1 MNSPNYAR
9 GVFFTLITTA
19 LWGVLPIF
27 MKIAL
32 NDFSSGT
39 IVWFRFTFAFV
50 VLFSYLSLRQRDPV
64 SILRN
69 PPGLCLLGGL
79 CLGGNYF
86 YFIRGVELSSPS
98 NAAVLIQIAPVLLV
112 MVGVLVFAEKFKK
125 AQFAGMFVAVVGMIL
140 FYKDQR
146 SNVVNAEIY
155 TTANF
160 YIVLGAVL
168 WVGYMAFQK
177 KLTPA
182 YKAEHLNLLVYGTA
196 AVALLGTV
204 DWAEFDSVRMSGWA
218 LLIFLGINTLVAY
231 GSLAEAIKYIPVSLI
246 SVIVTLNPFITLTAM
261 HLLAQIGSEWVA
273 PEVIGLWGYM
283 GACTAI
289 AGVILVIRK
298 S

>member
-1 MNSPNYAR
+1 MNPPNYAR

-32 NDFSSGT
+32 EDFSSGT

-50 VLFSYLSLRQRDPV
+50 VLFSYLSLRQSDPG

-98 NAAVLIQIAPVLLV
+98 NAAVLIQVAPVLLV
-112 MVGVLVFAEKFKK
+112 MVGVLMFAEKFKK
-125 AQFAGMFVAVVGMIL
+125 AQFTGLLVAVAGMIL

-146 SNVVNAEIY
+146 MNVVDTELY
-155 TTANF
+155 TTANL
-160 YIVLGAVL
+160 YIFVGAVL

-182 YKAEHLNLLVYGTA
+182 YKTQHLNLLVYGTA

-204 DWAEFDSVRMSGWA
+204 NWVEFKSVGMSGWGM
-218 LLIFLGINTLVAY
+218 LIFLGINTLVAY
-231 GSLAEAIKYIPVSLI
+231 GSLAEAIKCIPVSLI

-261 HLLAQIGSEWVA
+261 HILAQSGADWIT
-273 PEVIGLWGYM
+273 PETIGLWGYV

-289 AGVILVIRK
+289 SGVILVLRK

>member
-1 MNSPNYAR
+1 MNPAHYAR
-9 GVFFTLITTA
+9 GVFFTLITMA

-32 NDFSSGT
+32 NDFSAGT
-39 IVWFRFTFAFV
+39 IVWFRFAFAFV
-50 VLFSYLSLRQRDPV
+50 FLFFYLSLRQRDPV

-79 CLGGNYF
+79 CLAGNYF

-125 AQFAGMFVAVVGMIL
+125 AQFAGLFIAVVGMIL
-140 FYKDQR
+140 FYTDQR
-146 SNVVNAEIY
+146 SHVVNEELY

-160 YIVLGAVL
+160 YIVVGAVL

-177 KLTPA
+177 KLTPTHPA
-182 YKAEHLNLLVYGTA
+182 QHLYLLVYGTA
-196 AVALLGTV
+196 TVVLLGTV
-204 DWAEFDSVRMSGWA
+204 DWAEFQSVRASGWA
-218 LLIFLGINTLVAY
+218 LLVFLGINTLVAY

-261 HLLAQIGSEWVA
+261 HFLAQFGPAWIA
-273 PEVIGLWGYM
+273 PEVIDLWGYV

-289 AGVILVIRK
+289 AGVILVLRK